1 MTIRPLYDRARLS
14 GMPAVRA
21 LAAARAYIAGPLAD
35 YHAKLAAWESEPD
48 KRRYAPG
55 GFANR
60 PKMPTFYAN
69 AYSPTSGP
77 HYTGDGRMVCNN
89 RTLSGL
95 RDCGT
100 VDELFPRLFNHKGWF
115 ADHFQNEVWRGRV
128 WQLPAR
134 NGECLYLAGY
144 TRPNADDAVLGLR
157 IFREDNPGNR
167 CGTRVNARA
176 AASADSMAERDAED
190 SREYSERWSEAS
202 RHDSEREDA
211 RQELKDAHM
220 SARSAL
226 RSMRELI
233 AARVSCDAIEE
244 TRVILSAKLQRAR
257 ADMRRAIATIER
269 ETAAI
274 AELGMQGE
282 F

>member
-1 MTIRPLYDRARLS
+1 MRTHDILKGGTVQRIAKMRRYRDEWNAKQASGDKRYSYRTRLDD
-14 GMPAVRA
+14 G
-21 LAAARAYIAGPLAD
+21 IAGILQARSHGIGKIGTD
-35 YHAKLAAWESEPD
+35 SH
-48 KRRYAPG
+48 G
-55 GFANR
+55 Q
-60 PKMPTFYAN
+60 
-69 AYSPTSGP
+69 
-77 HYTGDGRMVCNN
+77 HYTGDGRMVCDD

-95 RDCGT
+95 RDCGA
-100 VDELFPRLFNHKGWF
+100 VDELFPRLFDHKGWF
-115 ADHFQNEVWRGRV
+115 ADDFEDEIWRGRV

-144 TRPNADDAVLGLR
+144 TRPNAGDAVIGLR
-157 IFREDNPGNR
+157 IFREDNPGDR
-167 CGTRVNARA
+167 WDAYANARDA
-176 AASADSMAERDAED
+176 AIRADSMAERDAEE
-190 SREYSERWSEAS
+190 SRQYSERWQEAS
-202 RHDSEREDA
+202 RHDNEREDA
-211 RQELKDAHM
+211 RQELKDARM

-233 AARVSCDAIEE
+233 AAQVSCDAIEE